1 MEGEDDQEE
10 TNHIDR
16 CLFVLLFFSLPA
28 VSAKE
33 IKQVETEGSI
43 GFTGTY
49 VPIGT
54 PDPTPPV
61 TEIAKPKGS
70 LPQTNTTQRNGLI
83 RSGLLVLGFVSY
95 LWRQKKQQLKQTNE

>member
-1 MEGEDDQEE
+1 MIRKKRIMLAG
-10 TNHIDR
+10 IF
-16 CLFVLLFFSLPA
+16 LFFFFFSLPA

-33 IKQVETEGSI
+33 VQQVETEGSV

-61 TEIAKPKGS
+61 TEIAKPEGS
-70 LPQTNTTQRNGLI
+70 LPQTNTIQSNELI
-83 RSGLLVLGFVSY
+83 WLGLLILGFVSFI
-95 LWRQKKQQLKQTNE
+95 WRQKKQQLKQTNE